1 MNMFVYKAS
10 FLVLEGD
17 AKTYEIIQNI
27 KEEYGQDLNWLYAYP
42 GDWHLLKNYQN
53 CIMKPFFEAGL
64 KQLADYV
71 GYPSASIRSC
81 SIFKRTHHFLMEVW
95 ESMYRCMI
103 KLYLNYRTNT
113 EQSQY
118 PKDITQELLSCFRQ
132 LVDRQY
138 DDKAAAITCI
148 VKSLEDQLEG
158 IMEDFSDFISHMSS
172 LDDTWAFWSSSSH
185 SHPSTLS
192 AITEELIFVSPT

>member
-1 MNMFVYKAS
+1 MNMFVYKARVFS
-10 FLVLEGD
+10 IRRRCQNLQNNSKHKGGIWPRLGLVVCISWGLASAEKLPKLHNEAILWGR
-17 AKTYEIIQNI
+17 AKTVS
-27 KEEYGQDLNWLYAYP
+27 WLCGPSFCINPVVLYFQ
-42 GDWHLLKNYQN
+42 KNT
-53 CIMKPFFEAGL
+53 PFFNGS
-64 KQLADYV
+64 V
-71 GYPSASIRSC
+71 
-81 SIFKRTHHFLMEVW
+81 
-95 ESMYRCMI
+95 
-103 KLYLNYRTNT
+103 LYLNYRTNT

-138 DDKAAAITCI
+138 DDKAITCI

-158 IMEDFSDFISHMSS
+158 IMEDFSNFISHMSS